1 MSWRSHWASSRSS
14 VKLLL
19 DRVMSAAARTRSYD
33 GPAHHQL
40 IGNHSGG
47 VVHYVKEAVDV
58 LGLSTLPRAVCGV
71 GWCGVIVGGSER
83 MELLQEPVIRV
94 DLRSP
99 YPV

>member
-1 MSWRSHWASSRSS
+1 MST
-14 VKLLL
+14 
-19 DRVMSAAARTRSYD
+19 AARTRSYD

-71 GWCGVIVGGSER
+71 GWCGVIVGGSEC
-83 MELLQEPVIRV
+83 MELLQEPIIRV

>member
-1 MSWRSHWASSRSS
+1 VST
-14 VKLLL
+14 
-19 DRVMSAAARTRSYD
+19 AARSGGYD

-58 LGLSTLPRAVCGV
+58 LGLSALPRAVCGV
-71 GWCGVIVGGSER
+71 GWCGVIVGGSECV
-83 MELLQEPVIRV
+83 ELPQEPVIRV